1 MCSGLFA
8 LTVLAFKLSQLGS
21 KVNAPLRCMGK
32 VHSSVGTIISVCA
45 TCHLSA
51 VEKCRLH
58 NEDVFLT
65 EGLETEIKKTQ
76 NTIGNENDRR
86 LGFL

>member
-8 LTVLAFKLSQLGS
+8 LTVLAFKLSQPGS
-21 KVNAPLRCMGK
+21 KVNAPLRHTGK

-51 VEKCRLH
+51 IAKCWLH
-58 NEDVFLT
+58 NDVFPT
-65 EGLETEIKKTQ
+65 KGLEIEIKKNTKTQ
-76 NTIGNENDRR
+76 LEIKMIEN
-86 LGFL
+86 